1 VFQLWKP
8 IKRSPGFKS
17 FAFKRVNVYRYAAG
31 MSKRDLASQG
41 TGDVAPLYHG
51 SSVAFGGRH
60 DHGERGPPPAP
71 LASLTANVTR
81 WQASVQPGARVYDE
95 LGLPS
100 FEAPGEGGKR
110 YYYFQ
115 SAKKIADEADVP
127 LLPAPAPEA
136 GVVARLVGPR
146 PPELCRALRMP
157 MRRVAVAAPRRP
169 ELPAPPPPP
178 PQSHHRGD

>member
-1 VFQLWKP
+1 
-8 IKRSPGFKS
+8 
-17 FAFKRVNVYRYAAG
+17 VYRYAAG